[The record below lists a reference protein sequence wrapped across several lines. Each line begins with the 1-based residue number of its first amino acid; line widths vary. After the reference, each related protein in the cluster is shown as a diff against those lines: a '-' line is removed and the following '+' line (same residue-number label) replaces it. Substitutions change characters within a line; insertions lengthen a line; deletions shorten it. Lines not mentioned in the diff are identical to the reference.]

1 MSLFEGSER
10 KQKEEQMRRAGR
22 LPPGQSLTEKWPVLH
37 YGSVPQIDLSSWNL
51 RFFGE
56 VEAPTSLSFDEL
68 LALPRITRRNDIHCV
83 TRWSKFDCTW
93 EGVSVRELM
102 ARVRPRPAARYVMV
116 HAEHGFSS
124 NLPLADLIDHS
135 VLLAFAMNGE
145 PLTPEHGGPVRLV
158 VPKLY
163 FWKSVKWVRGFE
175 LMLHDAPGFWERNGY
190 HMRGNPWNSERYSD
204 D

>member
-1 MSLFEGSER
+1 MSRFEGSER
-10 KQKEEQMRRAGR
+10 KRKEAKMREAGR

-37 YGSVPQIDLSSWNL
+37 YGSVPKIDLARWNL

-56 VEAPTSLSFDEL
+56 VESPATFLFD
-68 LALPRITRRNDIHCV
+68 ALRAMPRQTLCNDIHCV
-83 TRWSKFDCTW
+83 TSWSKFDCQW
-93 EGVSVRELM
+93 NGVSVRELLS
-102 ARVRPRPAARYVMV
+102 RVRPTARAHYLMV

-124 NLPLADLIDHS
+124 NFPLADLLDES
-135 VLLAFAMNGE
+135 VLLAFGMNGE
-145 PLTPEHGGPVRLV
+145 PLTPEHGWRLRLV

-163 FWKSVKWVRGFE
+163 FWKSVKWVRSFE
-175 LMLHDAPGFWERNGY
+175 LMQHDAPGFWERNGY